1 MGAIQTGSSKV
12 LTEGNLQPGVPG
24 SVPIELDSQSK
35 TYSTL
40 QDYVNLFTSP
50 GLVAGGGFLNLGV
63 YNAAQAR
70 T

>member
-24 SVPIELDSQSK
+24 SVPIELDSQSN

-50 GLVAGGGFLNLGV
+50 GLVAGGV
-63 YNAAQAR
+63 IP
-70 T
+70 